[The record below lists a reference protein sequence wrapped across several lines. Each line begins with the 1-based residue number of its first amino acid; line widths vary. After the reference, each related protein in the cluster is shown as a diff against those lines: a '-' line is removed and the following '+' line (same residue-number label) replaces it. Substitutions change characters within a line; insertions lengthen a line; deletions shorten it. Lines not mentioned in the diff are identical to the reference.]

1 MKKVSDL
8 ETVVEDEKINLM
20 KLNEECISLK
30 KEALLAREEFEK
42 EYKGRIQLEEII
54 AAHEADYGNH

>member
-1 MKKVSDL
+1 MSDL